1 MVKGFEKYFVQIE
14 AQTNNINVETV
25 IKKSKIDDKKVEIQQ
40 SSKNDSK
47 DVENLE
53 EDFTNSDSDE
63 ISNERE
69 PKNDTTNDDDDDEF
83 IIEKVL
89 DKHVDSNGKV
99 KYFVKWEAFGDE
111 ENTWESAENVEKEKA
126 IVEYEKNVNNKID
139 EIEHFGH
146 EKISKIENNLLILN
160 KARPDIV
167 PLLKNENEKILTS
180 NQDGTF
186 TCVTCGEILD
196 NLTIA
201 KAHHGE
207 CIGGIDENEMPRLE
221 KQIFNSETFHEN
233 LEKKNSAK
241 EIKESKISLVGNNKS
256 DDKTKRN
263 RSTMKQQSE
272 TVKEQVSVKKVE
284 KNSELE
290 QNNVEYKTYFHCIN
304 CNTDVFKNTEA
315 FVHLGKLFVYV
326 NWETNILYCK
336 V

>member
-1 MVKGFEKYFVQIE
+1 MEPRLSKPQAIQDNLKRKKFENSHE
-14 AQTNNINVETV
+14 LNNPKPKK
-25 IKKSKIDDKKVEIQQ
+25 IKLEQDEESKSKISHLKKDITNLQNNN
-40 SSKNDSK
+40 SSNNRQAFECKLCEK
-47 DVENLE
+47 KFYVLLDVKRHVAKLHKI
-53 EDFTNSDSDE
+53 DSDKLDEYVIIQNQVEAEEFLKLKNSVKPILE
-63 ISNERE
+63 IS
-69 PKNDTTNDDDDDEF
+69 
-83 IIEKVL
+83 
-89 DKHVDSNGKV
+89 
-99 KYFVKWEAFGDE
+99 
-111 ENTWESAENVEKEKA
+111 
-126 IVEYEKNVNNKID
+126 
-139 EIEHFGH
+139 EHFGN
-146 EKISKIENNLLILN
+146 EKNSKIENDLLILN

-167 PLLKNENEKILTS
+167 PLLKNENEKLLTS

-263 RSTMKQQSE
+263 RSTMKQQLE